1 MNEVKETTES
11 DHTSSSSETGSEKD
25 EGLER
30 HSELITQQAKDD
42 LKWAPPG
49 VKISAWNQ
57 TQLLFISCNANIRKL
72 FELNPK
78 QKMKQFLKQN
88 LITTKFSLKI

>member
-1 MNEVKETTES
+1 MNQASGSAGLLERNHPHYGSAMLVQRSQKSANKEHQLESSSTMNEVKETTES

-42 LKWAPPG
+42 LK
-49 VKISAWNQ
+49 
-57 TQLLFISCNANIRKL
+57 
-72 FELNPK
+72 
-78 QKMKQFLKQN
+78 
-88 LITTKFSLKI
+88 